1 MSDAYKESMKIQFYV
16 LNDSLVEIKKDS
28 AAQSKFTITI
38 RNSCF
43 NQIIDYDIRNQL
55 QPSK

>member
-28 AAQSKFTITI
+28 AAQSKFRITI

-43 NQIIDYDIRNQL
+43 NQRIDYDIRNQL